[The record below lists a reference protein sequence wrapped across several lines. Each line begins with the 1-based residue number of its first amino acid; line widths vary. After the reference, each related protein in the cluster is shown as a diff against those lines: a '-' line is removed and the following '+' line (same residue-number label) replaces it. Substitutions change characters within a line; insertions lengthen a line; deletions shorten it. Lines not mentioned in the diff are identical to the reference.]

1 MAVTHMTYII
11 GSDSCPDECR
21 SAETDTAAVIGG
33 VVVAIV
39 LILSVS
45 LTVIVIVVLVLRS
58 RRGQYTTG
66 PSKR

>member
-1 MAVTHMTYII
+1 MAVSHMTYII
-11 GSDSCPDECR
+11 GSDSCPDDSR
-21 SAETDTAAVIGG
+21 TDTAAVIGG

-39 LILSVS
+39 LIS
-45 LTVIVIVVLVLRS
+45 LGIIVIVVLVLRS